1 MEKSML
7 KALTCFAALACGS
20 LVGSASFADSV
31 DVRTYRGVQ
40 SVEAL
45 PEKVAVFDVAAL
57 DTLAALGVKP
67 AGVISNLYVDYLDEA
82 TQGAEIV
89 GSLFEPDFESINAL
103 APDLILVG
111 GRSSTQLEA
120 LADFAPTLDMTIYGG
135 DLVELA
141 LDRLQ
146 DYGTLFGKEA
156 EAEAQRAAFLAKLEH
171 AKALARDKGN
181 ALIIMTNGPK
191 MSAFGAQG
199 RFGWLH
205 TALDLPQS
213 SKSLGEN
220 AHGEAISAEFIR
232 ESNPDYLL
240 VIDRLSA
247 IGQNGEDAKA
257 TLDNDLVRQ
266 TKAWQT
272 GQVVYLDAASL
283 YISGGGLQSMHHI
296 LDQMI
301 TAFEANG

>member
-1 MEKSML
+1 ML
-7 KALTCFAALACGS
+7 KALSVFTALACGS
-20 LVGSASFADSV
+20 LCGTAGFAEPV
-31 DVRTYRGVQ
+31 DVRTFRGVQ
-40 SVEAL
+40 RVEAL

-67 AGVISNLYVDYLDEA
+67 AGVISTLFVDYLDEA

-89 GSLFEPDFESINAL
+89 GSLFEPDFEAINAL
-103 APDLILVG
+103 APDLILAG
-111 GRSSTQLEA
+111 GRSSTQVEA
-120 LADFAPTLDMTIYGG
+120 LADFAPTLDMTILSD
-135 DLVELA
+135 DLVAHA
-141 LDRLQ
+141 LERLQ

-156 EAEAQRAAFLAKLEH
+156 EAKGLRTAFLAKLEQ
-171 AKALARDKGN
+171 AKKLARGKGN

-205 TALDLPQS
+205 TALELPQA
-213 SKSLGEN
+213 SKNLGEN

-240 VIDRLSA
+240 VVDRLAA

-266 TKAWQT
+266 TTAWQR
-272 GQVVYLDAASL
+272 GQVVYLDAARL
-283 YISGGGLQSMHHI
+283 YVSGGGIQSMTHI

-301 TAFEANG
+301 AAFEANG